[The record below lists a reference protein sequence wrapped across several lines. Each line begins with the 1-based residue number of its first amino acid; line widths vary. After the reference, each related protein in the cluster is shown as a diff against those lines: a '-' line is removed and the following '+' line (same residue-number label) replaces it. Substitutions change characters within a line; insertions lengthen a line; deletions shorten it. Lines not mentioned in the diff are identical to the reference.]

1 MINCILALIKTLTIM
16 LSCLI
21 ATLAIVSVYLIIG
34 FTTYILTNKKVNI
47 VKPIVKCVYSVL
59 FK

>member
-1 MINCILALIKTLTIM
+1 MINCILAIIKTLTII

-21 ATLAIVSVYLIIG
+21 ATLAIVSVYFIIG

-47 VKPIVKCVYSVL
+47 VKPIVKCVYSFL